1 MTSIALSSRGP
12 DPSGGIWDEGRLER
26 IRTSIALVCG
36 DAGSIVTLAPSGCPG
51 TCSSAARGRLALE
64 LACAVTLSGKP

>member
-1 MTSIALSSRGP
+1 MTSIALSSRST

-36 DAGSIVTLAPSGCPG
+36 DAGRQSV
-51 TCSSAARGRLALE
+51 
-64 LACAVTLSGKP
+64 